1 MKYAPAA
8 GLTLLLAAIA
18 LPAQNPTK
26 PATRAE
32 RENFVLVLPGSTCPV
47 GMHALQGSG
56 SGMLAVRNGKPTEE
70 PAQHIHL
77 ILTSATAARIV
88 AAKVLVRGQSGSAS
102 IMPASDKAEST
113 SGVSRTLHLA
123 FKSES
128 ADSVAA
134 DLPLPG
140 FTTVRSIE
148 LQALTYTDG
157 STWAVAGEQACHVA
171 PDPMML
177 VGSR

>member
-1 MKYAPAA
+1 MKYASAV
-8 GLTLLLAAIA
+8 GLGLLLAAIA
-18 LPAQNPTK
+18 LPAQILTR
-26 PATRAE
+26 PALTEKKDSA
-32 RENFVLVLPGSTCPV
+32 VLLPEPTCPV
-47 GMHALQGSG
+47 SMHALQGTG
-56 SGMLAVRNGKPTEE
+56 RGMLAVRDRKPTEG

-77 ILTSATAARIV
+77 ILTSATAARIL

-134 DLPLPG
+134 DLLLPG